1 VNCSTVTIVSCV
13 GEIPGAPRTGY
24 AAPNCSSA
32 HHPPSSSRT
41 RIGRAPFGER
51 LPRNPGGLGRHLRP
65 GPGLHRH
72 GTTPCGRER
81 GKTTAHQSSATPGS
95 TAGSICR
102 QGRDQGKRPVPSPE
116 QALGC
121 GTRAVAAAGQRPDGQ
136 PRAGPSTVCGRNSLW
151 SPARFTDPQGGGRS
165 DAGVV
170 VVVVRREL
178 SDLYSAARCQRRQP
192 AVGPRVL
199 QGGSGGAPVGQAVQ
213 AADRAHRVPDDL

>member
-1 VNCSTVTIVSCV
+1 VNCSTVTIVSCA
-13 GEIPGAPRTGY
+13 GEIPGATRTDTRHRT
-24 AAPNCSSA
+24 A
-32 HHPPSSSRT
+32 HRRT
-41 RIGRAPFGER
+41 TRRARRAPGSAG
-51 LPRNPGGLGRHLRP
+51 LPSGTPSAQSGRSRSAPPARARAASTWHNPLRP
-65 GPGLHRH
+65 GTR
-72 GTTPCGRER
+72 
-81 GKTTAHQSSATPGS
+81 KTTAHQSSATPGP
-95 TAGSICR
+95 TAGSIGQ
-102 QGRDQGKRPVPSPE
+102 QGRDQGKRPVSSPE

-121 GTRAVAAAGQRPDGQ
+121 GTRAVAATGQRPDGQ
-136 PRAGPSTVCGRNSLW
+136 PRAGPSTVCGRSSLW
-151 SPARFTDPQGGGRS
+151 SPTRFTDPQGGGRS